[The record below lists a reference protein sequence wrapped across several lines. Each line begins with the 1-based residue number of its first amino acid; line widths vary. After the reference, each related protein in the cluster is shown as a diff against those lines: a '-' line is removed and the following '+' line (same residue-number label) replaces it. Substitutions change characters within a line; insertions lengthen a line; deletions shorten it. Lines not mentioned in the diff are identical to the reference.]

1 MWYYEKGVITH
12 EKKTTIFLV
21 IAVILILLISIILY
35 RNITKEEKN
44 ENENFKIVTT
54 FYPIYIMAAN
64 ITQGA
69 ENVELTNMTDTNIG
83 CLHDYTLTTSDM
95 KKLENADIIIQ
106 NGLGLEN
113 FMDKILNTYSNIKI
127 IDSSKNI
134 ANTIEEDGQVNSHI
148 WTSLNNYIIQVE
160 EITKGLSEV
169 NPENASIYT
178 ENKENY
184 ISKLQEIKEKYDTEL
199 ANIKGKKAICLNEA
213 LTYIAEEVGLE
224 ITSVKTDHEESSLSA
239 EMIKSLIDKMNLEGI
254 KIILVDSEDDLR
266 NAQTLASETGAE
278 IYKLNSGLTG
288 SMDKNAYINIM
299 NENLEQFKKMQ

>member
-1 MWYYEKGVITH
+1 MR
-12 EKKTTIFLV
+12 KKTTIFLV

-134 ANTIEEDGQVNSHI
+134 ANTIEEDGQVKSPF

-160 EITKGLSEV
+160 EITKGLSEA

-199 ANIKGKKAICLNEA
+199 NNIKGKKAICLNEA

>member
-1 MWYYEKGVITH
+1 
-12 EKKTTIFLV
+12 
-21 IAVILILLISIILY
+21 
-35 RNITKEEKN
+35 
-44 ENENFKIVTT
+44 
-54 FYPIYIMAAN
+54 
-64 ITQGA
+64 
-69 ENVELTNMTDTNIG
+69 
-83 CLHDYTLTTSDM
+83 M

-160 EITKGLSEV
+160 EITKSLSEV

>member
-1 MWYYEKGVITH
+1 MR
-12 EKKTTIFLV
+12 KKTTIFLV

-288 SMDKNAYINIM
+288 SMDKNA
-299 NENLEQFKKMQ
+299 